1 MLIELGVVEQRHR
14 AVLEVSDG
22 LSVSEVARRYGVT
35 RQTVHRWLRRYAG
48 SGLAGLCDAS
58 SRPLS
63 CPHQTPSAV
72 ETRIVEM
79 RGEHDAWGPRTI
91 AHHLAREGV
100 SPLPSRSAIYRC
112 LVRRRLIEP
121 QKRRRKRGDYRRW
134 ERSRPMELWQ
144 MDVMGG
150 VRLSDGRE
158 LKVVTGID
166 DHSRFCVCAQLTPR
180 ATARPVCEAL
190 LGAVARYGAPDEV
203 LTDNGKVFTARF
215 GRGSGEVLFDR
226 LLREHGIRHLLTAPR
241 SPTTTGKVERFHK
254 TLRGEFLS
262 GRVFASEGE
271 ARAALEEWVA
281 SYNSERPHQG
291 IAMACPAER
300 FVPLTREPD
309 AALALAAGQAI
320 EGCEGRALVSCSHRR
335 RVSPEGRVSFRDH
348 RYQVGAWLA
357 GESVELLV
365 RDGLLEVTHRGV
377 LVSSHAERPRA
388 EVSLPLPPPR
398 PPAAQPADGGRP
410 VVRKVGSNGGVS
422 FAGTSY
428 RVGNAWR
435 GAQVEVRVVGET
447 VEISK
452 DARLLKSW
460 PARHDRFREHGA
472 FSTPGGRPERS
483 NASLFSTR
491 QDVTQLPEPRWNTGG
506 ET

>member
-1 MLIELGVVEQRHR
+1 VLIELGVVEQRHR
-14 AVLEVSDG
+14 AVLEVADG
-22 LSVSEVARRYGVT
+22 LSVTEVARRHGVT
-35 RQTVHRWLRRYAG
+35 RQTLHRWLRRYAAAG
-48 SGLAGLCDAS
+48 LSGLADAS
-58 SRPLS
+58 SRPAS
-63 CPHQTPSAV
+63 CPHQTPPHV
-72 ETRIVEM
+72 ETRIVEL

-91 AHHLAREGV
+91 AHRLAREGV
-100 SPLPSRSAIYRC
+100 APLPSRSAIYRC
-112 LVRRRLIEP
+112 LVREGLIAP
-121 QKRRRKRGDYRRW
+121 QKRRRKRSDYRRW
-134 ERSRPMELWQ
+134 ERNRPMELWQ

-150 VRLSDGRE
+150 VRLADGRE

-190 LGAVARYGAPDEV
+190 LGAIARYGAPDEV

-215 GRGSGEVLFDR
+215 GLGRGEVLFDR
-226 LLREHGIRHLLTAPR
+226 LLREHGVRHLLTAPR

-271 ARAALEEWVA
+271 AQAALEEWVA

-291 IAMACPAER
+291 IGMACPAER
-300 FVPLTREPD
+300 FVPALGEPAAAAVVARSGETAEPLREG
-309 AALALAAGQAI
+309 A
-320 EGCEGRALVSCSHRR
+320 RVHTR
-335 RVSPEGRVSFRDH
+335 RVSPEGRVSFRDR

-357 GESVELLV
+357 GETVELLC

-377 LVSSHAERPRA
+377 LVSSHAERRPAPVRA
-388 EVSLPLPPPR
+388 PSPAPR
-398 PPAAQPADGGRP
+398 PPAAQPASGGRP

-483 NASLFSTR
+483 NASPFSR
-491 QDVTQLPEPRWNTGG
+491 ARPVTQLPEPRWNTGG